1 MAKWK
6 VTSWQE
12 HSVPKVYNLKINLI
26 SEYKE
31 ATQNTSITVEI
42 FLKSVISYLASLEN
56 NFSAFRRHIVLAALI
71 PGFSQLH

>member
-12 HSVPKVYNLKINLI
+12 HSVPKVYTLKINLI
-26 SEYKE
+26 NEYKE
-31 ATQNTSITVEI
+31 ATQNTNITVEI

-56 NFSAFRRHIVLAALI
+56 NFSTFRRHIVLAAQI